1 MPTKKKA
8 LSFEQSLA
16 DLESLV
22 STMETGELSLDES
35 LGAFEEGVKLT
46 RQCQNML
53 DEAEQK
59 VHILTE
65 KNGELISTTFD
76 VEK

>member
-22 STMETGELSLDES
+22 STMETGELTLDES

-46 RQCQNML
+46 RQCQKML

-59 VHILTE
+59 VQILTE
-65 KNGELISTTFD
+65 KDGELVSAAFD